1 MNTTRLICSLALAF
15 GLALPAQAQFNLM
28 RLLSPGPAAADA
40 AGFRQHAEA
49 VNAILQKNAAG
60 DIKEALR
67 LADALVAEDRKAG
80 DASPLSPRGSLLRQS
95 LGIAANLHERDG
107 NYARAIELQQMLLAT
122 LPAAAGFGAA
132 GDAALRLRIGEL
144 QLKAG
149 DFEGAKRSYQAL
161 LAGRTAGAPSAKV
174 YAGLGTA
181 ALRLGDDALAESSLL
196 LAIRANAASQEQAA
210 GSAGQSSGYVNAMA
224 AMSAVSGLLEG
235 IGKSLAAEH
244 AILDSNGEVLSSV
257 TGKPQVLPTV
267 LDVEG
272 PLTDLAFLYYRR
284 GDAAA
289 LNVLYL
295 VSFSEYAARA
305 ERMDAGLGPPAE
317 LEKQYARFGAWLAG
331 LKQYELAR
339 QAFDS
344 ALRLNAR
351 RLSAA
356 AVQVPPEQLPGFF
369 SGRRQILDLAISQR
383 LAERADAAAWRAT
396 LGDLLQSKGL
406 QSDFLARRA
415 RVVGRSKDAEIR
427 GLAAAMEAIDVAGSE
442 QQYLRRANLA
452 VELQQKVGKLLPP
465 LEFQAGDRFIGDLQR
480 RLDGE
485 TLLSLFVFTPFD
497 FGRQQFG
504 PKRYLGA
511 KVSRDGIRVADLGSA
526 ETLDGLGAGL
536 RADLAQRPQ
545 ASQARAVLKSARGG
559 YDALLKPLIG
569 ARAARGA
576 YVADLDGAMSLLPME
591 ALADGSGRYLIEDT
605 EWRYVGSARVLMRS
619 AAAAPATGRAVV
631 LADPAYDLEAP
642 PSAGATPAL
651 GRGAALQGMRFDP
664 LPQTLEEG
672 KAVAA
677 SLRRGGIEVDF
688 RAGAGAGM
696 EALATLHA
704 PRYLHIATH
713 GFFVDEAGT
722 WRKQVTGFDGR
733 RYVAESYAQG
743 RSSGLALAGAN
754 PALATGAGDGIVYA
768 AQLRQLDLDGTELA
782 VLSACDTSV
791 GAISLGE
798 GVDSLRQA
806 LDVAGVASTVTSL
819 WPVPDA
825 ETRSLMTGFYDA
837 LASGAGKSRA
847 LRQAKLGV
855 RKDHP
860 HPYYW
865 AAFVVSGMR

>member
-1 MNTTRLICSLALAF
+1 MNSTQLICSLTLAF
-15 GLALPAQAQFNLM
+15 GFALPAHAQLNLL
-28 RLLSPGPAAADA
+28 RLLSPGPAAVEA

-95 LGIAANLHERDG
+95 LTIAADLHERDG
-107 NYARAIELQQMLLAT
+107 NYARAVELQQMLLASQ
-122 LPAAAGFGAA
+122 PAAAGSGAA
-132 GDAALRLRIGEL
+132 GETALRLRIGEL

-149 DFEGAKRSYQAL
+149 DFAGAKRSYQAL
-161 LAGRTAGAPSAKV
+161 LASRAVGASASKA
-174 YAGLGTA
+174 YAGLGKA

-196 LAIRANAASQEQAA
+196 LAVRDNAASQEQAA
-210 GSAGQSSGYVNAMA
+210 SPAGQASGYFNAMA
-224 AMSAVSGLLEG
+224 ALSAIPGLLEG
-235 IGKSLAAEH
+235 MGKSLAADH
-244 AILDSNGEVLSSV
+244 ALLNSNGEVLSSV

-267 LDVEG
+267 LDIEG

-289 LNVLYL
+289 LKVLYL
-295 VSFSEYAARA
+295 VSFGEHAARD
-305 ERMDAGLGPPAE
+305 ERMDSGLGPPAE
-317 LEKQYARFGAWLAG
+317 LEKQYARFGTLLAG

-351 RLSAA
+351 RLGAA

-369 SGRRQILDLAISQR
+369 SGRRQILDLAISLR
-383 LAERADAAAWRAT
+383 LAERADAAAWRTT

-415 RVVGRSKDAEIR
+415 RVVGRSRDAEIR
-427 GLAAAMEAIDVAGSE
+427 KLAAAMEAVDVAGDV
-442 QQYLRRANLA
+442 QQYQRRANLA

-465 LEFQAGDRFIGDLQR
+465 LEFEAGDRFLGEVQR

-485 TLLSLFVFTPFD
+485 TLVSLFVFTPFD
-497 FGRQQFG
+497 FGSQQFG

-511 KVSRDGIRVADLGSA
+511 KVGRDGMRVADLGSA

-545 ASQARAVLKSARGG
+545 ASPAQAVLKSARGG
-559 YDALLKPLIG
+559 YEALLKPLLG

-591 ALADGSGRYLIEDT
+591 ALADASGRYLIEDT
-605 EWRYVGSARVLMRS
+605 EWRYVGSARALMRS
-619 AAAAPATGRAVV
+619 AAAPATGPAVV
-631 LADPAYDLEAP
+631 LADPAFDLDAP
-642 PSAGATPAL
+642 PPAAAAL
-651 GRGAALQGMRFDP
+651 ALSRGAALQGMRFDP

-677 SLRRGGIEVDF
+677 SLRRGGIQVDF
-688 RAGAGAGM
+688 RSGAGAGM
-696 EALATLHA
+696 QALAMLHA

-733 RYVAESYAQG
+733 RYVAESHAQG

-754 PALATGAGDGIVYA
+754 PTLAAGAGDGIVYA

-791 GAISLGE
+791 GAIALGE

-806 LDVAGVASTVTSL
+806 LDVAGVATTVTSL

-825 ETRSLMTGFYDA
+825 ETRALMTGFYDA
-837 LASGAGKSRA
+837 LAGGASKSRA

-865 AAFVVSGMR
+865 AAFVASGMR